1 MTYTQDNGLA
11 ELAKKIE
18 ILNSPLDIDRKR
30 DIIVLNTTESSDN
43 KKNDRHT
50 RNTICHKCKQ
60 YGHTKKQCDRHNK
73 IVKQI
78 SKLEFEK
85 DVINELMEMFDVKQ
99 KEIDQVKK
107 KKELKSTNPLKV
119 NKRKRKQRDIIMK
132 LIENLPNHLKD
143 KKEYLI
149 KLKDSI
155 DIPIACIKCRKY
167 GHHVTECGKREKAK
181 KEKTKVKQDG
191 VDIKPVTL
199 QDLMTEAKILKQE
212 IKEDNSTDIDEQNIV
227 EIINLK

>member
-1 MTYTQDNGLA
+1 
-11 ELAKKIE
+11 
-18 ILNSPLDIDRKR
+18 
-30 DIIVLNTTESSDN
+30 
-43 KKNDRHT
+43 
-50 RNTICHKCKQ
+50 
-60 YGHTKKQCDRHNK
+60 
-73 IVKQI
+73 
-78 SKLEFEK
+78 
-85 DVINELMEMFDVKQ
+85 
-99 KEIDQVKK
+99 
-107 KKELKSTNPLKV
+107 
-119 NKRKRKQRDIIMK
+119 MK
-132 LIENLPNHLKD
+132 LIDNLPNHLKE
-143 KKEYLI
+143 KKDYLL

-155 DIPIACIKCRKY
+155 YIPIAYFKCRKY

>member
-18 ILNSPLDIDRKR
+18 ILNSPLDIDGKR

-43 KKNDRHT
+43 EKNNRHT

-85 DVINELMEMFDVKQ
+85 DIINELMEMFNVKQ
-99 KEIDQVKK
+99 KEI
-107 KKELKSTNPLKV
+107 E
-119 NKRKRKQRDIIMK
+119 
-132 LIENLPNHLKD
+132 
-143 KKEYLI
+143 
-149 KLKDSI
+149 
-155 DIPIACIKCRKY
+155 
-167 GHHVTECGKREKAK
+167 
-181 KEKTKVKQDG
+181 
-191 VDIKPVTL
+191 
-199 QDLMTEAKILKQE
+199 
-212 IKEDNSTDIDEQNIV
+212 
-227 EIINLK
+227 

>member
-1 MTYTQDNGLA
+1 MKECSSRTSQQRIWTNNSPKKNDSLKEKIGERLKSIERSMIYTQINSLA
-11 ELAKKIE
+11 ELTKKIE

-30 DIIVLNTTESSDN
+30 DIIVLNTIESSNNEKNN
-43 KKNDRHT
+43 KHT
-50 RNTICHKCKQ
+50 GNTICHKCKQ

-107 KKELKSTNPLKV
+107 REELKSTNPLKV
-119 NKRKRKQRDIIMK
+119 NKRKRVQKDIIMK
-132 LIENLPNHLKD
+132 LIDNLPNHLKD
-143 KKEYLI
+143 KKGYLL

-167 GHHVTECGKREKAK
+167 GHHVPECGKGEKFK
-181 KEKTKVKQDG
+181 KEKTKMKQ
-191 VDIKPVTL
+191 
-199 QDLMTEAKILKQE
+199 
-212 IKEDNSTDIDEQNIV
+212 N
-227 EIINLK
+227 